1 MGKDTYMLFSKEI
14 NQWLNTVRP
23 LGPFPLENKKKGANN
38 APFLNN
44 LTN

>member
-1 MGKDTYMLFSKEI
+1 MAKY
-14 NQWLNTVRP
+14 RAP
-23 LGPFPLENKKKGANN
+23 LGAFPFGKQKKGANN